1 MNQSQQV
8 LSHYASAYQQLYK
21 RTPSDLRLV
30 ENNWVIVNGTRMRLN
45 ELEYLA
51 LQLQKENAQQSVQ
64 QHDVLHRVIGWLT
77 KH

>member
-21 RTPSDLRLV
+21 KTPSDLRLI
-30 ENNWVIVNGTRMRLN
+30 ENNWVIVNGARMRLN
-45 ELEYLA
+45 ELEYLT
-51 LQLQKENAQQSVQ
+51 LQLQKENKQQTVQ
-64 QHDVLHRVIGWLT
+64 QHGVMQRIVGWLA

>member
-8 LSHYASAYQQLYK
+8 LSHYANAYQQLYK
-21 RTPSDLRLV
+21 KTPSDLRLI
-30 ENNWVIVNGTRMRLN
+30 ENNWVVVNGARMRLN

-51 LQLQKENAQQSVQ
+51 LQLQKEHEQQGVQ
-64 QHDVLHRVIGWLT
+64 RRGVMHRVIGWLT